1 MSEQQAKLNDAERA
15 EKLDLAM
22 IELRHLATLPDT
34 DNELAKSVFAFLFA
48 AIIASENGYDETA

>member
-1 MSEQQAKLNDAERA
+1 MALSNDASSRE

-22 IELRHLATLPDT
+22 IELRHLTNLPDT

-48 AIIASENGYDETA
+48 AIIASENGYDQTA